1 MSWIML
7 KDGWRDESSEG
18 PYTETLQT
26 KGNWAIIRLLGDK
39 KFTLKDT
46 SHTVELVDFD
56 TVEAA
61 KAHVAEKDKP
71 AVVKSNEIEMLTN
84 SIRTAEVAA
93 LVMENGGD
101 LWGKHPKHS
110 KADWKY
116 EVASG
121 YTMLGYWEWV
131 SCKIMEEEAED
142 IND

>member
-46 SHTVELVDFD
+46 SHTVEAIDFD

-61 KAHVAEKDKP
+61 KAHVTEKDKP
-71 AVVKSNEIEMLTN
+71 TVVESNEVELLTN
-84 SIRTAEVAA
+84 DIRTAAVAKLITVNGGNLWGVHPKYPKSDWQFEV
-93 LVMENGGD
+93 ENGD
-101 LWGKHPKHS
+101 
-110 KADWKY
+110 
-116 EVASG
+116 
-121 YTMLGYWEWV
+121 TMLGYWEWV
-131 SCKIMEEEAED
+131 LCKLEEEESED
-142 IND
+142 E